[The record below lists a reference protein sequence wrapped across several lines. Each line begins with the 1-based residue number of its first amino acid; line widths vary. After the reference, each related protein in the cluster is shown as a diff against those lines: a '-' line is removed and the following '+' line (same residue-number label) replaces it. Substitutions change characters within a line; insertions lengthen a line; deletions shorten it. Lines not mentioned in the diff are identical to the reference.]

1 MNTLL
6 QILLNEQKIGYVIA
20 NSNLS
25 IIHYGGNVAVFSF
38 LQTLNSSFSLLDLI
52 PELSGCED
60 LLQDILEGTLPR
72 FQLENLNLIS
82 LNQEIGYVN
91 ITILP
96 YFPENKPG
104 NGQDERG
111 LLIILAD
118 TSAWTHTQQTLTQQH
133 NELRLL
139 KQKLDDTNQRLE
151 FIRQRYVPREV
162 GDALMEK
169 RIVPQLGGKVREVT
183 ALFADLRNYT
193 SVSEKL
199 TPDEMIKIL
208 HVCLDIAASAIM
220 EAGGVVVNYM
230 GDAVMAI
237 FNAPNPQTNHAYY
250 AVQAALIMQMMAL
263 LYHQQ
268 QEENWEGYPLLHFG
282 VGINTGP
289 ALVGNIGAQFHYQYS
304 AIGDTINVASR
315 ICSHAK
321 PGEVLIG
328 ANTYAHLQN
337 QITAQPLPPIKF
349 KGKSQALTVYRVDA
363 LNHDPLL
370 ETIAKYVPQVPLQNL
385 TPR

>member
-1 MNTLL
+1 MCQNTLL

-20 NSNLS
+20 NANLS
-25 IIHYGGNVAVFSF
+25 ILHYGGNVAVFSF
-38 LQTLNSSFSLLDLI
+38 LQTLDSSLSLLDLI

-82 LNQEIGYVN
+82 LNQEMGYVN

-96 YFPENKPG
+96 YFPEHKQG
-104 NGQDERG
+104 NGQDEPW

-118 TSAWTHTQQTLTQQH
+118 TSAWTHTQQMLTQQR

-162 GDALMEK
+162 GDALMER
-169 RIVPQLGGKVREVT
+169 RIVPQLGGEVREVT
-183 ALFADLRNYT
+183 VLFADLRNYT

-237 FNAPNPQTNHAYY
+237 FNAPNPQIDHAYY
-250 AVQAALIMQMMAL
+250 AVQAALVMQMMAC

-268 QEENWEGYPLLHFG
+268 ADWEEAPLLHFG

-289 ALVGNIGAQFHYQYS
+289 ALVGNIGAQFQYQYS

-328 ANTYAHLQN
+328 ANTYAHLQH
-337 QITAQPLPPIKF
+337 QVTAQPLPPIKF
-349 KGKSQALTVYRVDA
+349 KGKSQALTVYRVET
-363 LNHDPLL
+363 LNSDPLL
-370 ETIAKYVPQVPLQNL
+370 ETIAKYVPRVPL
-385 TPR
+385 